1 MKGYVITYESPSG
14 RSDDTFMFLSD
25 FDSEIFGVLPSDR
38 VALVVE
44 FFSRSCPGYKVLSV
58 SEGELI
64 FYRHG
69 DMKVLCS

>member
-1 MKGYVITYESPSG
+1 
-14 RSDDTFMFLSD
+14 MFLPD

-38 VALVVE
+38 VALVIE

-64 FYRHG
+64 FYYHG

>member
-1 MKGYVITYESPSG
+1 MNGYVITYESPSG

-25 FDSEIFGVLPSDR
+25 FDSEMFGALPSDR
-38 VALVVE
+38 VSLVVE

-64 FYRHG
+64 SYCHG
-69 DMKVLCS
+69 DMKVFCS